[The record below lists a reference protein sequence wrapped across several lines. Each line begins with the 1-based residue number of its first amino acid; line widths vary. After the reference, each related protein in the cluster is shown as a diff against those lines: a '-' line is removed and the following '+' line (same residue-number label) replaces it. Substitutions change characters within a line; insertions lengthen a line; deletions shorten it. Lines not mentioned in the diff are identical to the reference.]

1 PGGPFGEDVLDVAAR
16 HQGDDLAGR
25 CRLGGQPAGDGAAVL
40 QHGHPVADAADL
52 LQAVGDVDDGDSL
65 GGESGDDP
73 EEVVDLVGVQGGGRF
88 VHHDEPYVVGQRP
101 RHGHD
106 LLLCGGEFAH
116 QAGGVDLRVP
126 QAREQVRGRGAGGPA
141 ADDEAGGRGFVPEVD
156 VLGDRHV
163 FHQVEFLVDGGDAQL
178 HGGDRRAER

>member
-1 PGGPFGEDVLDVAAR
+1 
-16 HQGDDLAGR
+16 
-25 CRLGGQPAGDGAAVL
+25 
-40 QHGHPVADAADL
+40 
-52 LQAVGDVDDGDSL
+52 DVDDGDSL

-163 FHQVEFLVDGGDAQL
+163 FHQAEFLVDGGDAQL
-178 HGGDRRAER
+178 HGGDRRAERDRFTAPVDGAGVGLVGPGQHLDQGGLAGPVLAEQAVHLTGLDVEVDSVQGADSR